1 MISGIVNGRWVPSV
15 RSYERLGRRLG
26 LLPACRRLVKMV
38 ERALAELERA
48 GTPAATHRLRRE
60 LKGQSRGNG

>member
-1 MISGIVNGRWVPSV
+1 
-15 RSYERLGRRLG
+15 
-26 LLPACRRLVKMV
+26 MV